1 MKSDIINMKRI
12 VLLAGALFCA
22 AALHAQVVDS
32 AHLLINYV
40 PKLTNATKIN
50 QQAEIVDTAQ

>member
-1 MKSDIINMKRI
+1 MKRI